1 MAFERLPSLPSV
13 SAPLSSVD
21 RAGRGVIAESPMR
34 SSAKPRPLLLCLV
47 RIWLCLCL
55 CAVVALPAIARAAA
69 PAPAPAA
76 TGSPATQAAE
86 AQPSLTAAE
95 ARQLLTVLQNPARR
109 AEFIT
114 TLQNLER
121 ALPALTARE
130 QPAPPAPAQSTA
142 PASASASSSAGT
154 AHKTTVTLKP
164 NSLGADLLTQA
175 DTMVQQVTVGITET
189 GGMLLHFRD
198 FRIWFGGLA
207 DNATMV
213 AIIFGA
219 LWRLALV
226 LIAGFLCDYALRR
239 ALRPVYARLG
249 QDSGTAD
256 REAQDEIARSHE
268 AVQQAVETAAENAE
282 AQVEVQAEAL
292 VQPQEDGD
300 GAKSEPLVQE
310 SPAGEESSTAAGE
323 AERQRA
329 REEAAAEA
337 VADLPSLEE
346 EAPTDTPKPFHGGWA
361 ILRRLPYIL
370 GAMIVDAVPVLGF
383 LLVANL
389 LLATPLVQDFF
400 IRIMVGAVVNA
411 YVLCRLL
418 LVLARGTFC
427 APIQKLR
434 LLQISD
440 DAAAFLAVWSRS
452 LAIVVVVGFGI
463 IQLGSMAGMTHG
475 MQKAVARVFSLV
487 IHLMLV
493 FMVFRRRREVA
504 SWLHGDIGD
513 HPSFSQRLKVRFA
526 HLWHWYAVILIMLAW
541 FLFATEVTNHV
552 AHPARLILSTLGYLI
567 LFRILHIVLLGA
579 LEKAFTLRDGD
590 VDDRRAL
597 IAARAERYHRPLH
610 HIVNVFVLVFAAFG
624 LLQLWGVPIFDWFSA
639 SHLGS
644 RLISSVLTIVFTL
657 VIAIVVWEVLNFFL
671 QTYSDELTRQGA
683 VIRAARLRTVVPLL
697 RNGLLIALLMVFLL
711 TVLSE
716 IGVNVA
722 PLIAGASIF
731 GVALGFGSQK
741 LVQDFINGIFLLIE
755 NAMQVGD
762 WVTAAGVSGSVEQL
776 SIRTLRLRDGDG
788 SVHIIPFSSVTTV
801 TNFNRGMGNVTV
813 SLSIPYEEDT
823 DAAGQLLKD
832 VVAQMR
838 AEEAYQDGFL
848 GDFGL
853 WGVNEIDGRIATIMG
868 RVSCRDTMRWPIQRE
883 LNRRIKLAFQEKGI
897 PLMPSG
903 SLLALQ
909 HPLDVRVARPPAGKA
924 ET

>member
-1 MAFERLPSLPSV
+1 M
-13 SAPLSSVD
+13 
-21 RAGRGVIAESPMR
+21 IAESPMR

-47 RIWLCLCL
+47 RIWLCLCAGL
-55 CAVVALPAIARAAA
+55 ALPAIAQAAT
-69 PAPAPAA
+69 PAPGPA
-76 TGSPATQAAE
+76 TTQAAE
-86 AQPSLTAAE
+86 AQPNLTAAE

-109 AEFIT
+109 EEFVT
-114 TLQNLER
+114 TLRNLER
-121 ALPALTARE
+121 ALPAVAAKQ
-130 QPAPPAPAQSTA
+130 QPAPPAAAHGTA
-142 PASASASSSAGT
+142 PASASASAGT

-164 NSLGADLLTQA
+164 NSLGADLLSQA
-175 DTMVQQVTVGITET
+175 DTVVQQMTVGIAQT

-198 FRIWFGGLA
+198 FRIWFSGLA
-207 DNATMV
+207 GNATMA

-219 LWRLALV
+219 LWRLTLV

-249 QDSGTAD
+249 RGSGTAD
-256 REAQDEIARSHE
+256 REAQSEIARSHE

-282 AQVEVQAEAL
+282 AEAQTQTQTQAQDEA
-292 VQPQEDGD
+292 DRS
-300 GAKSEPLVQE
+300 KTEPLGPE
-310 SPAGEESSTAAGE
+310 SPPSEQSGAA
-323 AERQRA
+323 AAAPADTERQDE

-337 VADLPSLEE
+337 VAALPKLEA
-346 EAPTDTPKPFHGGWA
+346 EAPEDAAKLFHGGWA

-370 GAMIVDAVPVLGF
+370 GAMIIDAVPVLGF

-400 IRIMVGAVVNA
+400 IRITVGAVVNA

-440 DAAAFLAVWSRS
+440 DAAAFLAVWSRRI
-452 LAIVVVVGFGI
+452 AIVVVVGFGI
-463 IQLGSMAGMTHG
+463 IHLGSMAGMTHG

-493 FMVFRRRREVA
+493 FMVIKRRREVA
-504 SWLHGDIGD
+504 AWLHGEIGEQ
-513 HPSFSQRLKVRFA
+513 PSFWQRAKARLA
-526 HLWHWYAVILIMLAW
+526 HVWHWQAIILIMLSW
-541 FLFATEVTNHV
+541 FLFATEVTNRQ
-552 AHPARLILSTLGYLI
+552 AHPMRLLLSTFGYLI

-579 LEKAFTLRDGD
+579 LERIFTLRDGNL
-590 VDDRRAL
+590 DDRRAL

-610 HIVNVFVLVFAAFG
+610 HLVNVVVLVFAALG

-639 SHLGS
+639 SNLGG
-644 RLISSVLTIVFTL
+644 RLMGSVLTIVFTL
-657 VIAIVVWEVLNFFL
+657 FIAIVVWEVLNFFL
-671 QTYSDELTRQGA
+671 QTYIDELTGQGA

-697 RNGLLIALLMVFLL
+697 RNALLIALLMVFLL

-762 WVTAAGVSGSVEQL
+762 WVTAAGVSGTVEQL

-801 TNFNRGMGNVTV
+801 TNFNRGQGNVTV

-823 DAAGQLLKD
+823 DVAGQLLKD

-838 AEEAYQDGFL
+838 SEEAYQDGFL

-897 PLMPSG
+897 PLMPTG

-909 HPLDVRVARPPAGKA
+909 HPLDVRMARPPSGKA